1 MHVNF
6 SEPIKPAFLFSDH
19 SSVQSN
25 ILVKPFVVWLTGL
38 SGSGKTTLANECSR
52 LLKLYQISV
61 VVLDGD
67 VVRKGLCNDLGYSQ
81 SDRDE
86 NIRRIAEV
94 AKILL
99 QTGIVVIVA
108 SIAPLATERALAA
121 QIIGKDAFIEV
132 YVNATIETC
141 VQRDPKGLY
150 KKALAGEIK
159 NFTGIDAPYEI
170 PKQPAIQINTEQV
183 SVNDAGLMLIQF
195 FEKNNWIKNGFIA

>member
-1 MHVNF
+1 MHANF
-6 SEPIKPAFLFSDH
+6 SEPIKPAFLFSDN

-25 ILVKPFVVWLTGL
+25 VLVKPFVVWLTGL

-99 QTGIVVIVA
+99 QAGIVVIVA
-108 SIAPLATERALAA
+108 SIAPLETERALAA

-141 VQRDPKGLY
+141 MQRDPKGLY

-159 NFTGIDAPYEI
+159 NFTGIDAPYDI
-170 PKQPAIQINTEQV
+170 PKQPATQINTEQV

-195 FEKNNWIKNGFIA
+195 LEKNKWIKNGFIA

>member
-1 MHVNF
+1 MHANF

-99 QTGIVVIVA
+99 QAGIVVIVA
-108 SIAPLATERALAA
+108 SIAPLETERALAA

-141 VQRDPKGLY
+141 MQRDPKGLY

-159 NFTGIDAPYEI
+159 NFTGIDAPYDI
-170 PKQPAIQINTEQV
+170 PKQPATQINTEQV

-195 FEKNNWIKNGFIA
+195 LEKNKWIKNGFIA